1 MLTTIP
7 PTLHSPGGRRT
18 PAPGSPQ
25 HTLAVAAAA
34 PAAPAATPAA
44 TASASASLPRRPVS
58 RRLCAA
64 AGATSS
70 RAAPHARRRYAVAV
84 VHRPDGLAALRPF
97 APRRGPR
104 TPPPS
109 PPAGNAGHAAS
120 RTQLAKALLHRALGA
135 ATSQDDLGTRDP
147 AACTRRGAVPSRP
160 AGASRA

>member
-1 MLTTIP
+1 MVTQSQDPLNA
-7 PTLHSPGGRRT
+7 RRHGEQRT
-18 PAPGSPQ
+18 DPQ

-70 RAAPHARRRYAVAV
+70 RAAPHARQRYAVAV